1 VKKVTGRGVVLQ
13 RYRMV
18 ECAQKEGATEASR
31 RFGVSRPTL
40 YKLMARYEEKG
51 IEGLLNRAHG
61 GQNRVPKEV
70 EEAVVEEKVRLLSRS
85 TGKIEQVL
93 KEQYGYRVSRQ
104 TVWRILSSRGLAR
117 IQEREPIRRFSRP
130 HPNQLWQV
138 DLAEEE
144 PTAAGKVQIW
154 VFEDDASRYLL
165 GAKAVRS
172 KGQEHLLALL
182 RDVLRRFGTPEAV
195 LSDRGSQFRSTQ
207 PGPKAPTVY
216 ELVCELLGIRPIFA
230 KRARSKGKV
239 EKLIQFLQRDFLAEV
254 RDRVRSL
261 EQLNQELAEWVNH
274 YNQRP
279 HASLDYKPPASK
291 YRPSNRPLPREL
303 DQDWIFAVQQ
313 LRKVGRDAT
322 VSYRKVAYP
331 VPPEHIG
338 DHVWLHLVDSKVVI
352 THAGKTIAQHPLKV

>member
-1 VKKVTGRGVVLQ
+1 VEKARGRGLVAV
-13 RYRMV
+13 RMRMLECV
-18 ECAQKEGATEASR
+18 EREGVTAASR
-31 RFGVSRPTL
+31 RFRVSRPTL
-40 YKLMARYEEKG
+40 YKLMERYQAQG
-51 IEGLLNRAHG
+51 VEGLLNRAHG

-85 TGKIEQVL
+85 TAKIQQVL
-93 KEQYGYRVSRQ
+93 GEQWGYRVSRQ

-117 IQEREPIRRFSRP
+117 MQDREPIRRFSRP
-130 HPNQLWQV
+130 QPNQLWQV
-138 DLAEEE
+138 DLAEDE

-207 PGPKAPTVY
+207 PGSKAPTVY

-230 KRARSKGKV
+230 KRARTKGKV
-239 EKLIQFLQRDFLAEV
+239 EKLIQFVQRDFLAEV

-261 EQLNQELAEWVNH
+261 EQLNQELGEWVSH

-279 HASLDYKPPASK
+279 HASLEYKPPASK
-291 YRPSNRPLPREL
+291 YRPSSRPLPREL

-313 LRKVGRDAT
+313 LRKVRRDAT

-352 THAGKTIAQHPLKV
+352 THAGKTIAQHPLRV